1 MILSKLIFLFVLVPI
16 VELYV
21 LLEIGKK
28 IGIFSTI
35 AIIII
40 TGITGAYLIKKQ
52 GFYILFRVKNQM
64 NEGIIPTDNLFEG
77 LLVIIGGIFLITP
90 GIISDIIGFLLVIP
104 QSRFIVFKFV
114 KQWLIVKLKVQGIY
128 YTENAH
134 E

>member
-114 KQWLIVKLKVQGIY
+114 KQWLY
-128 YTENAH
+128 S
-134 E
+134 

>member
-1 MILSKLIFLFVLVPI
+1 MILSKLIALFVLVPI

-28 IGIFSTI
+28 IGVFSTI
-35 AIIII
+35 AIIIV
-40 TGITGAYLIKKQ
+40 TGIVGAYLVKKQ

-64 NEGIIPTDNLFEG
+64 NEGMIPTDSLLEG

-90 GIISDIIGFLLVIP
+90 GIITDITGFLLIIP
-104 QSRFIVFKFV
+104 QSRFIFFKFA
-114 KQWLIVKLKVQGIY
+114 KQWLIHKLKVQGIY
-128 YTENAH
+128 YTENTH